1 MFFFSNSKQ
10 DGAGV
15 NEVVFQLY
23 NPKYHDLKVIDIAL
37 NLSDYDLGN
46 HRWAG
51 QNVSLDVYAFY
62 KESRKSKCICQV
74 MQKRARRT
82 TPST

>member
-23 NPKYHDLKVIDIAL
+23 NPKYHDLKVIDVAL
-37 NLSDYDLGN
+37 NLTNYDLEK

-51 QNVSLDVYAFY
+51 ENTQMDVYSYY
-62 KESRKSKCICQV
+62 KESRKNKGNSGLK
-74 MQKRARRT
+74 
-82 TPST
+82 